1 VNCSPA
7 LKGSTPHN
15 NQGSQSTQDSL
26 FGWPKCYPSFWSFLV
41 YIVDGYNNHPSLV
54 SPHPR
59 RHAQHDARVAE
70 DSGVKQAHDTS
81 TLCAVTTT
89 RGQNMPLAHHD
100 AHSKIRSSS
109 EVLTKAKYSHAKT
122 LYSVP
127 SFLSF
132 YVSFFCLFCFTFY
145 CHFSFYYLLF
155 PFFSTLVFVSVFM
168 FLPQLRIIWLVV
180 VVSLPTDTGISDHAY
195 FLVDFFSWSVILLY

>member
-1 VNCSPA
+1 
-7 LKGSTPHN
+7 
-15 NQGSQSTQDSL
+15 
-26 FGWPKCYPSFWSFLV
+26 
-41 YIVDGYNNHPSLV
+41 V

-132 YVSFFCLFCFTFY
+132 YVSFFAFFV
-145 CHFSFYYLLF
+145 LLF
-155 PFFSTLVFVSVFM
+155 IAISPFIIFFSLLFYLGFCLCFYV
-168 FLPQLRIIWLVV
+168 
-180 VVSLPTDTGISDHAY
+180 PTPT
-195 FLVDFFSWSVILLY
+195 

>member
-132 YVSFFCLFCFTFY
+132 YVSFFLPFLFYFLLPFLLLLS
-145 CHFSFYYLLF
+145 SFPLLF
-155 PFFSTLVFVSVFM
+155 YLGFCLCFYV
-168 FLPQLRIIWLVV
+168 
-180 VVSLPTDTGISDHAY
+180 PTPT
-195 FLVDFFSWSVILLY
+195 